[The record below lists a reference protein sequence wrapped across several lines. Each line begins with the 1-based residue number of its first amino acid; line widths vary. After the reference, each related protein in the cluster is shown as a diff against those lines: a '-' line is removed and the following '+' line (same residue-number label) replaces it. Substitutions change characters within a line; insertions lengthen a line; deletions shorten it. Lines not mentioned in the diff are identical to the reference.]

1 MMKNTSK
8 LQGKK
13 SPPLHPGEVLME
25 DYLTPAGIS
34 QTRLALNMRVSSQKI
49 NDIVNGKRA
58 ITADTALRLGLAT
71 GTTPEF
77 WLSLQMDYDLQTVE
91 MNEGTRIEREM
102 LPLLE
107 KA

>member
-1 MMKNTSK
+1 MNT
-8 LQGKK
+8 QKK
-13 SPPLHPGEVLME
+13 DFGPLHPGEVLME
-25 DYLTPAGIS
+25 DYLAPAGIS
-34 QTRLALNMRVSSQKI
+34 QTRLALNMRVSPQKI

-58 ITADTALRLGLAT
+58 VTADTAIRLGLAI

-91 MNEGTRIEREM
+91 MNEGTRIEREV

-107 KA
+107 KG

>member
-1 MMKNTSK
+1 MNT
-8 LQGKK
+8 QKK
-13 SPPLHPGEVLME
+13 DFGPLHPGEVLME
-25 DYLTPAGIS
+25 DYLVPGGIS
-34 QTRLALNMRVSSQKI
+34 QTRLALNMRVSPQKI

-58 ITADTALRLGLAT
+58 ITADTAIRLGLAI

-91 MNEGTRIEREM
+91 MNEGTRIEREV
-102 LPLLE
+102 LPFLE

>member
-1 MMKNTSK
+1 MNT
-8 LQGKK
+8 QKK
-13 SPPLHPGEVLME
+13 DFGPLHPGEVLME
-25 DYLTPAGIS
+25 DYLVPAGIS
-34 QTRLALNMRVSSQKI
+34 QTRLALNMRVSPQKI

-71 GTTPEF
+71 DTTPEF

-91 MNEGTRIEREM
+91 MNEGTRIEREV

>member
-1 MMKNTSK
+1 MKKKSK

-13 SPPLHPGEVLME
+13 FHPLHPGEVLME
-25 DYLTPAGIS
+25 DYLVPAGIS
-34 QTRLALNMRVSSQKI
+34 QTRLALNMRVSPQKI

-77 WLSLQMDYDLQTVE
+77 WLSLQMDYDLQKVE
-91 MNEGTRIEREM
+91 MNEGSRIEREV